1 MNEDV
6 DFDNYK
12 DGKGKTYAYI
22 LDNLDVL
29 WRDEII
35 HIIRTRQEL
44 KKSLAQNE
52 DNRTLDSNTTAY
64 DLNKKTEETP

>member
-1 MNEDV
+1 VNEDV

-12 DGKGKTYAYI
+12 DGKGKTYKYI

-52 DNRTLDSNTTAY
+52 DNRTLDCNTTAY

>member
-1 MNEDV
+1 VKLLVNEDV
-6 DFDNYK
+6 DFDGYK

-22 LDNLDVL
+22 LDHLDVL
-29 WRDEII
+29 WKDEII

-52 DNRTLDSNTTAY
+52 DNRTLDSNTTA
-64 DLNKKTEETP
+64 